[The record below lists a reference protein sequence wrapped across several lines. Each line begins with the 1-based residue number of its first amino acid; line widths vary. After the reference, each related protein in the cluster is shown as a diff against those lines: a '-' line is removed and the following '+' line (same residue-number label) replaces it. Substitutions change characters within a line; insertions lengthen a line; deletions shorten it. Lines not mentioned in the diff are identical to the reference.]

1 MQTKAPAT
9 FIIRHTMRVYG
20 YTKEKQGFMEIE
32 NTLQAEQNFV
42 GGLIECTALT
52 EDIDLICNEEGWL
65 IGLEP
70 RVAIKEPETI
80 IAGDCFI
87 CRHDRQGNF
96 QSIKESDLELIN
108 SKVKYITEEALF
120 RAVLL
125 DYFGLL

>member
-1 MQTKAPAT
+1 MK
-9 FIIRHTMRVYG
+9 IYG

-32 NTLQAEQNFV
+32 NTLEAEQKFV

-52 EDIDLICNEEGWL
+52 EDIDLVCNEEGWL

-70 RVAIKEPETI
+70 RVMIRELETI

-96 QSIKESDLELIN
+96 KSIKDEDLELIN
-108 SKVKYITEEALF
+108 SKVKPISEEALF
-120 RAVLL
+120 KAVLL
-125 DYFGLL
+125 NYFGLL